1 MPRLSQVGPGQL
13 KVREGGGV
21 LAVFGLPFLIAGL
34 GIMLAILGGM
44 PLQDADTAPWF
55 ARPLMWLMGLVFA
68 CVGGGLVFG
77 RTWTTFDANART
89 IVTQMGLLAPMSTT
103 THRIDDY
110 TNVVLGFQPGDS
122 DSADQFSI
130 GLKARSGSDLRLFS
144 STQYAE
150 AREHAAAIASVL
162 HLDIE
167 DQSTDHTVKLSA
179 AEARMSLQDRLRLDH
194 RRGMP
199 VARPVNMRSEIT
211 AGNGKVVM
219 VIPPKR
225 VHPALFL
232 VFLIPAA
239 VPIFFVAPF
248 FRFFRQSNT
257 PDVVSW
263 VFLGFLTVAFGVLP
277 VWSGLN
283 AFLKS
288 RRGRT
293 IVTLSTSGIRVE
305 ERRVWRTRLR
315 ESLDAADVMDIDYS
329 TSSSLLEAARQRA
342 AQPHSSKNEG
352 NLSPVVE
359 GVLATVNTLVDRGAV
374 TVKTRKG
381 LTSFGEGLG
390 DDEIRYLH
398 SVVRHAILYGGLP

>member
-1 MPRLSQVGPGQL
+1 MPRLSQAGPGRL

-21 LAVFGLPFLIAGL
+21 LAVFGLPFLITGL
-34 GIMLAILGGM
+34 GIMLALLGGV
-44 PLQDADTAPWF
+44 PLQDAETAAWF
-55 ARPLMWLMGLVFA
+55 ARPLMWVMGLVFA

-103 THRIDDY
+103 THRLDDY
-110 TNVVLGFQPGDS
+110 TNVVLGFQHGDS

-130 GLKARSGSDLRLFS
+130 SLKARSGSDLRLFS

-150 AREHAAAIASVL
+150 SREHASAIASLL

-179 AEARMSLQDRLRLDH
+179 AEAKMSLQDRLRLDH
-194 RRGMP
+194 RRGTP
-199 VARPVNMRSEIT
+199 VARPVKMRSEIT
-211 AGNGKVVM
+211 AGNGKVVI

-248 FRFFRQSNT
+248 FRFFRQTNT

-293 IVTLSTSGIRVE
+293 IVTVSTSGIRVE
-305 ERRVWRTRLR
+305 ERRVWKTRLR
-315 ESLDAADVMDIDYS
+315 QSLEAADVMDIDYS
-329 TSSSLLEAARQRA
+329 TSDSLLQSVRQRA
-342 AQPHSSKNEG
+342 AESPANEG
-352 NLSPVVE
+352 HVSPVVE
-359 GVLATVNTLVDRGAV
+359 GTLVAISKIVDRGAV

-381 LTSFGEGLG
+381 LTTFGEGLG
-390 DDEIRYLH
+390 DDEIRYVH
-398 SVVRHAILYGGLP
+398 SVVRHAILYDGLP